1 MNHNILNTRNYNI
14 DLLRAMAIVLVLLF
28 HFEIFNFTGGYIGV
42 DVFFVISGFL
52 ITKIIIKKKNILE
65 FYFNRIRRIFP
76 ALLITITITL
86 FIAIFIFSPNHFEK
100 LAMSSLYSITGI
112 SNFYFWY
119 HSGYFDIDKF
129 FKPLLHTWS
138 LSVELQLYLIWPIFI
153 LVLKK
158 VFKEKISYAIIVVI
172 MASVIFSTILS
183 KNNSGYF
190 YFTFFRI
197 YEFSL
202 GSLVFFLK
210 KKNYSTFNIVIFI
223 FSLIFLSLFF
233 DSNTIYPGF
242 NAFFPC
248 ILACAIILSN
258 ERKATSIPINYII
271 IFISKISYSIYLIHW
286 PLLVFYRYYK
296 ARDLFFY
303 EKFFVLFSV
312 IILSII
318 LNKFIEEPYRKKE
331 IINKKKLLKFLIIN
345 FSIIIFI
352 ILFLKFNI
360 NYNFIKKIDLEI
372 INQISMDN
380 KIKQEIEISEE
391 KKIKD
396 NNYFNKNNN
405 KIKTLIIGDSHGL
418 DIFIA
423 LKNNNNLF
431 TANEF
436 AYYNFDYLNCFK
448 KQNKIEL
455 LIDIIKYEY
464 FNMYSYCSK
473 GLQTFNSNIF
483 NNTDLLILSNR
494 WDKNLD
500 TKLMI
505 NFFRKNF
512 NKKIILTS
520 RAPKF
525 FDVPTLYY
533 ISKNKLNDNLFNN
546 RDRITDIINQNI
558 KFESI
563 MAGVKFFDKLQL
575 ICSNDKCEGIY
586 KNNLLL
592 TDHDHWSLFGAR
604 YFGKKM
610 FEKKFLNFS
619 N

>member
-1 MNHNILNTRNYNI
+1 MNHNSLNSRNYNI

-42 DVFFVISGFL
+42 DIFFVISGYL
-52 ITKIIIKKKNILE
+52 ITKIILKKKNILE
-65 FYFNRIRRIFP
+65 FYYNRVRRIFP
-76 ALLITITITL
+76 ALLITTTITL
-86 FIAIFIFSPNHFEK
+86 FTAIFIFSPNHFEK
-100 LAMSSLYSITGI
+100 LVTSSLYSVTGI

-138 LSVELQLYLIWPIFI
+138 LSVELQLYLIWPILI

-158 VFKEKISYAIIVVI
+158 VFKEKIIYAIIVVI
-172 MASVIFSTILS
+172 TISIIFSTILS

-190 YFTFFRI
+190 YFTLFRI

-202 GSLVFFLK
+202 GSLVFFLE
-210 KKNYSTFNIVIFI
+210 KKNYSKFNTVIFFI
-223 FSLIFLSLFF
+223 SLLVLSLFF
-233 DSNTIYPGF
+233 DSNTIYPSF

-248 ILACAIILSN
+248 IFACAIILN
-258 ERKATSIPINYII
+258 NNRKATSVPINYI

-303 EKFFVLFSV
+303 EKLFILFSV
-312 IILSII
+312 LILSII

-331 IINKKKLLKFLIIN
+331 IINKKKLLKFFILN
-345 FSIIIFI
+345 FSIIIFFV
-352 ILFLKFNI
+352 LFSKLNI
-360 NYNFIKKIDLEI
+360 NYNLFSQIDLEI
-372 INQISMDN
+372 VNKISADN
-380 KIKQEIEISEE
+380 KIKQEIEMTEE

-396 NNYFNKNNN
+396 NNYFNKNNK
-405 KIKTLIIGDSHGL
+405 KINTLVMGDSHGF
-418 DIFIA
+418 DIF
-423 LKNNNNLF
+423 LSLQNNNNLF
-431 TANEF
+431 TKNEF

-448 KQNKIEL
+448 KKNQTEL
-455 LIDIIKYEY
+455 LIDVIKYEY
-464 FNMYSYCSK
+464 FNMHSYCAK
-473 GLQTFNSNIF
+473 GLQTFNINIL

-505 NFFRKNF
+505 NFLRKNF
-512 NKKIILTS
+512 KGKIILTG

-533 ISKNKLNDNLFNN
+533 ISKNNLNENLFDN
-546 RDRITDIINQNI
+546 RDKITDLINQNI
-558 KFESI
+558 KSESA
-563 MAGVKFFDKLQL
+563 MSGVEFFDKLQL
-575 ICSNDKCEGIY
+575 VCSYKKCEGIY
-586 KNNLLL
+586 ENNLLYS
-592 TDHDHWSLFGAR
+592 DHDHWSYFGTK
-604 YFGKKM
+604 YFGKKLY
-610 FEKKFLNFS
+610 EKNFLNSFD
-619 N
+619 